1 MILVLIDKERERIYV
16 PAQAELSENM
26 LHIRDKW
33 KFSSID
39 DFELRSFYS
48 PIADDKKAENI
59 FKEASE
65 AFADISVL
73 HSKRFHR
80 SYAYFGR
87 SAKRMQRFVKS
98 TKYGEYLSDR
108 LE

>member
-1 MILVLIDKERERIYV
+1 MILVLIDKDRERIYV
-16 PAQAELSENM
+16 PAQAELSMNM
-26 LHIRDKW
+26 LHIRNKW

-48 PIADDKKAENI
+48 PISDDKKAETI
-59 FKEASE
+59 FKEAGE
-65 AFADISVL
+65 AFAVISVL
-73 HSKRFHR
+73 HGKRLYRIF
-80 SYAYFGR
+80 AYLGR

-98 TKYGEYLSDR
+98 TKNGEYLSDR